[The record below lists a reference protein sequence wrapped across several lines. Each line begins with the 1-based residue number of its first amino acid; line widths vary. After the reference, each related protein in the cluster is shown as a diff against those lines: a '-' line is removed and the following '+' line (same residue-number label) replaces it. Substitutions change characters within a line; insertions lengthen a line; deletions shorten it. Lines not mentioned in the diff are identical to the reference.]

1 MYQIRIHPA
10 LRYSRYLLCVGALI
24 TLVGLSG
31 SVETLWISAVGAA
44 VFVVGVALQFYMN
57 RLISRYKV
65 RSSLSLDFL
74 FPETDQWRVAPDLVA
89 MPEEE
94 FPTEADIKEEERAEL
109 IRAIRTRGRKR
120 KSAAAQLATCGPNVV
135 PEVVPLL
142 REAHPEV
149 RLIGASILRYLGPRA
164 AAAVRVLMKA
174 LEDSDAMVRAEAV
187 CALARIGHDAAEAVP
202 ALVLLL
208 DDSDENVRTC
218 AAVAIGSIGPAKAS
232 RREAIDALEKRRQD
246 PIHAAQVAATLG
258 LQALGETDDRTVPL
272 LVEGLRDHNAIIAL
286 LCTETLGL
294 IGEPAREAVPHLV
307 EALAAQHPVILV
319 KVAHALYRLDYD
331 PLALLR
337 PILLCGRTG
346 ETYVRLEAL
355 GMLEEMGPKAEPAT
369 AAYIRMLTD
378 RGALTRLVAVR
389 AISFLGEGARP
400 LVPQLRRSLTD
411 PAKAVGY
418 HAKRILESL
427 GEPLVEPGAKPQKE
441 EPQKGKAQKGKTEE
455 GKAQKAKPK
464 KPKPKKAKP
473 KKG

>member
-1 MYQIRIHPA
+1 MYPIRIHPV
-10 LRYSRYLLCVGALI
+10 LRYSRYLLCVGALV
-24 TLVGLSG
+24 TLVGFSG
-31 SVETLWISAVGAA
+31 TLETFWLAFVGGAI
-44 VFVVGVALQFYMN
+44 FVLGFALQFYMN
-57 RLISRYKV
+57 RLVSKYKV

-74 FPETDQWRVAPDLVA
+74 FPETDQWRVAPELVA

-109 IRAIRTRGRKR
+109 LRAIRTRSRKR
-120 KSAAAQLATCGPNVV
+120 RNAAAQLATCGPNVV

-142 REAHPEV
+142 REQRPEV
-149 RLIGASILRYLGPRA
+149 RLIGTSILRYLGPRA

-174 LEDSDAMVRAEAV
+174 LEDSDALVRAEAV
-187 CALARIGHDAAEAVP
+187 CALARIGHGAAEAVP

-208 DDSDENVRTC
+208 DDPNENVRTC
-218 AAVAIGSIGPAKAS
+218 AAVAIGSINPAKAH

-246 PIHAAQVAATLG
+246 PTQTVQVAATLS

-272 LVEGLRDHNAIIAL
+272 LVGGLRDHNAIIAL

-294 IGEPAREAVPHLV
+294 LGEPAKEAVPHLV

-337 PILLCGRTG
+337 PILLCTRTG
-346 ETYVRLEAL
+346 EIYVRLEAL
-355 GMLEEMGPKAEPAT
+355 GMLEELGPKAEPAT
-369 AAYIRMLTD
+369 AAYVRMLTD

-389 AISFLGEGARP
+389 AIAFLGETARP
-400 LVPQLRRSLTD
+400 LAPQLRRSLTD
-411 PAKAVGY
+411 SAKAVSF

-427 GEPLVEPGAKPQKE
+427 GEPLVEPGAKPQE
-441 EPQKGKAQKGKTEE
+441 TEPQK

-464 KPKPKKAKP
+464 KAKP
-473 KKG
+473 RKG